1 MIYLGWYDDTKK
13 QTITKIDEAI
23 ERYEFKYGVS
33 PNVCLVSEKELVE
46 HPRVQVRPVRHL
58 RPNYYYVGIEEA
70 DPAPAVAN
78 PLPRNEAAQA
88 A

>member
-13 QTITKIDEAI
+13 KTETKIDEAI

-70 DPAPAVAN
+70 DSTPAVAN

>member
-1 MIYLGWYDDTKK
+1 MIYLGWYDDNTKK
-13 QTITKIDEAI
+13 KTETKIDEAI

-46 HPRVQVRPVRHL
+46 HTRVQVRPVRHL
-58 RPNYYYVGIEEA
+58 RLNYFYLGIEEPSLTPIPIA
-70 DPAPAVAN
+70 APV
-78 PLPRNEAAQA
+78 PEAKA

>member
-1 MIYLGWYDDTKK
+1 MIYLGWYDDNSKK
-13 QTITKIDEAI
+13 KTETKIDEAI
-23 ERYEFKYGVS
+23 ERYEFKYGLS

-58 RPNYYYVGIEEA
+58 RPNYFYLGIEEA
-70 DPAPAVAN
+70 TPAATAIITPA
-78 PLPRNEAAQA
+78 LEAKA